1 MTTPS
6 SPASPPRT
14 RTPILRDRRNW
25 IAFVVGL
32 AVVVTGAVLVWPRD
46 GGGHLPEAPKDLCAF
61 IGRDSI
67 AKYVPSPKL
76 SHHRLDPGYTF
87 CSADSPASFYLGITL
102 TRWSKPPV
110 KDFAKTCRRAN
121 SLAIDIDGRA
131 LKRSETAEFG
141 DRMCGAIMHSEYQH
155 KVFVHTVQGGELID
169 IEYSIPP
176 ERQQD
181 TLQNAVELTRLVL
194 AKLRM
199 TGEIH
204 T

>member
-14 RTPILRDRRNW
+14 RTSILRDRRNW

-46 GGGHLPEAPKDLCAF
+46 GGHLPETPKDLCAF
-61 IGRDSI
+61 IGRDAI

-76 SHHRLDPGYTF
+76 SKPDADYTF
-87 CSADSPASFYLGITL
+87 CSADSPSGFYLGIHL
-102 TRWSKPPV
+102 NRWSKSPV
-110 KDFAKTCRRAN
+110 KDFAKTCRRAS

-141 DRMCGAIMHSEYQH
+141 DRMCGVIVHSEYQH
-155 KVFVHTVQGGELID
+155 EVFVHTVQGGDLID

-194 AKLRM
+194 AKLR
-199 TGEIH
+199 
-204 T
+204 